1 MEKEAIKYRSRR
13 RDVANKLALVLQR
26 AVGSHNRRAEAD
38 EGNRQCFRRVAR
50 AEADVSLSGASFR
63 QPRGINITVF
73 ERHNLEK
80 IGEALG
86 EEYR

>member
-1 MEKEAIKYRSRR
+1 
-13 RDVANKLALVLQR
+13 
-26 AVGSHNRRAEAD
+26 
-38 EGNRQCFRRVAR
+38 VAR